1 MDYKIIKGILY
12 RDGKKEYPLGQSY
25 YPSFNPTKFPVPPE
39 GDRMGE
45 MKKDIQMMAEMGFNH
60 IRFAALGEVK
70 LEGDT
75 LCVDTPFIDAMIREA
90 EKNGVSVSIREQGF
104 AVNLR
109 NHPDA
114 DLLDW
119 NGNHPTYRWAD
130 FIRTRLFHEGILED
144 NRIYAKGLAE
154 HYAAFP
160 NVIAYQIYNE
170 PHYPVYDMFDYNEDT
185 IEEYR
190 RWLVEK
196 KAMTAEEAKDYQ
208 PPKSRKEQSPRM
220 WALWRLFSR
229 DGITRF
235 LNNAAKASF
244 DAMPLPTYT
253 CFTVAAVTKRNAY
266 HGCDLF
272 ANGRSM
278 QIVGYT
284 TYVHAF
290 GANDAMLGLQADT
303 AQCAAELGGTESWCI
318 ELDSRT
324 YIPPSVYTRGVYTV
338 LGSGCKGIVFYQWR
352 GDCPVPGVPYPNSCG
367 LLNYDGTK
375 TANFENGAKV
385 NRFIQRHNDLL
396 MNAKRAHEG
405 VGMLHSDYA
414 SFMCDAMEN
423 GDKTKSDEVYYNRH
437 LSLYAKTYRE
447 LRETGISVSL
457 VDEQGLRGNS
467 FGIKVLLL
475 PSLDLLSPEEQQ
487 AVQEFRQKGGKVY
500 FMEGTEQGTGEFGYR
515 ELEDQKRGY
524 VESVFWPI
532 HTPRD
537 VLDVEGICPKVNSWE
552 PRVSVRLLEG
562 EDYALV
568 VLTNTAV
575 KVQETDVRLTVQLP
589 FTTATFSDIDGEKE
603 VLVEGNV
610 LTIKNVTDGGILI
623 LK

>member
-1 MDYKIIKGILY
+1 MGYKIKDGILY
-12 RDGKKEYPLGQSY
+12 KDGKKTFSLGQSY

-39 GDRMGE
+39 GDRIGE

-60 IRFAALGEVK
+60 IRFAALGEVT

-75 LCVDTPFIDAMIREA
+75 LCVNTPFIDQMVQESQ
-90 EKNGVSVSIREQGF
+90 KNDVSVSVRQQGF
-104 AVNLR
+104 AVNLH
-109 NHPDA
+109 NYPDVNIV
-114 DLLDW
+114 DW
-119 NGNHPTYRWAD
+119 NGNPGTYRWAD
-130 FIRTRLFHEGILED
+130 FIRTRLFNPGILED

-160 NVIAYQIYNE
+160 NMVAYQIYNE
-170 PHYPVYDMFDYNEDT
+170 PHYPAYEMYDYH
-185 IEEYR
+185 EETVAVYR

-196 KAMTAEEAKDYQ
+196 GVMTQEEAKDYQ
-208 PPKSRKEQSPRM
+208 PPRGRKEQSPRM
-220 WALWRLFSR
+220 WALWRLFAR
-229 DGITRF
+229 DGITGF
-235 LNNAAKASF
+235 LNNAADASYE
-244 DAMPLPTYT
+244 AVPLPTYT
-253 CFTVAAVTKRNAY
+253 CFTVAGVTKRSAY

-284 TYVHAF
+284 TYVHAV
-290 GANDAMLGLQADT
+290 GANEAMLALQTDT

-352 GDCPVPGVPYPNSCG
+352 GDCPVPGVPFPNSCG

-375 TANFENGAKV
+375 TANFENGVKV
-385 NRFIQRHNDLL
+385 NQFIIQHNDLL
-396 MNAKRAHEG
+396 MNAHRAHEG

-414 SFMCDAMEN
+414 TYMCDAMEN
-423 GDKTKSDEVYYNRH
+423 GDKTKADQVYYNRH
-437 LSLYAKTYRE
+437 RSLFAKTYRE
-447 LRETGISVSL
+447 LRETGITVSL
-457 VDEQGLRGNS
+457 VDEQGLRENP

-475 PSLDLLSPEEQQ
+475 PSMELLSPEELD
-487 AVQEFRQKGGKVY
+487 AVQQFRQKGGKVY
-500 FMEGTEQGTGEFGYR
+500 YLEGTEQGTGEFGYR
-515 ELEDQKRGY
+515 ELEDEKRGY
-524 VESVFWPI
+524 IESVFWPH

-537 VLDVEGICPKVNSWE
+537 ILDVEGICPKVSSLD

-562 EDYALV
+562 EDYSLV

-575 KVQETDVRLTVQLP
+575 KVQETDLRLRVQTP

-603 VLVEGNV
+603 VEIHGNE
-610 LTIKNVTDGGILI
+610 LIIKKVTDGGILI
-623 LK
+623 LR